1 MKMLAGEYTP
11 EHGTVAL
18 ENETLTAADR
28 GVDHLY
34 KGGNVSYCQQF
45 DALFPNKTVS
55 EHLRFYA
62 TMRGLD
68 WKEESTQ
75 QHVNAVVE
83 LLGLNKHKDK
93 MSTELSG
100 GYKRRLCLAVALI
113 GFPKCMMVDECT
125 TGMDPSARHLVW
137 GVLKPEVATDS
148 YDLPAIL
155 LSTHYMDEA
164 AKLGTRIGILID
176 GEIVSTGSLASL
188 QARYCNSYFVEIAL
202 TENAPETC
210 QDDVLDAFE
219 NEDMSAIVY
228 EALPYQFKLQ
238 VPFQGDNPL
247 DQLASI
253 FDLLESRQEE
263 LCIKFY
269 SVAQMS
275 LEQIFIDLSR
285 KQFAAEEEIRSV
297 RNLSST
303 RLY

>member
-1 MKMLAGEYTP
+1 MKMLAGEYTA

-18 ENETLTAADR
+18 ENETLTAQDR

-34 KGGNVSYCQQF
+34 NSGHVSYCQQF

-55 EHLRFYA
+55 EHLHFYA

-68 WKEESTQ
+68 WKQDCTQ
-75 QHVNAVVE
+75 AHVDAIVE
-83 LLGLNKHKDK
+83 LLGLKKHKDK

-100 GYKRRLCLAVALI
+100 GYKRRLCLAVAVI
-113 GFPKCMMVDECT
+113 GYPKCMMVDECT

-137 GVLKPEVATDS
+137 GVLKPESGRDG

-176 GEIVSTGSLASL
+176 GELVSTGSLASL
-188 QARYCNSYFVEIAL
+188 QARYCNSFFVEIAL
-202 TENAPETC
+202 TEQAADTA
-210 QDDVLDAFE
+210 QDDILDAFE
-219 NEDMSAIVY
+219 NKGMTVNVY
-228 EALPYQFKLQ
+228 EALPYQFKLK
-238 VPFQGDNPL
+238 VPFEDGNDHL

-253 FDLLESRQEE
+253 FDLLQTRQEE
-263 LCIKFY
+263 LYIKFY
-269 SVAQMS
+269 SVAQMN

-285 KQFAAEEEIRSV
+285 KQFAAEEEIRSI
-297 RNLSST
+297 RNLSSA
-303 RLY
+303 RL